1 MLTNYNKI
9 SDSNNKLSVNIK
21 SINVIYIY
29 IWEIRSSIENM
40 SKIEHLT

>member
-29 IWEIRSSIENM
+29 E
-40 SKIEHLT
+40 K